1 MPRLPLLR
9 TGAATTG
16 SCWTPR
22 STPSNGGTSSWHC
35 SRIER
40 SEATYGT
47 FRLPTVPFRR
57 ERGARSITGR
67 RRLDHLR
74 LRHLF
79 LYLALD
85 RARRQYRPGAISRD
99 LPAEPGRRGKI
110 SGSASHPTAE
120 TAIWQIA

>member
-1 MPRLPLLR
+1 MPRLPSLR
-9 TGAATTG
+9 TGAVITG

-47 FRLPTVPFRR
+47 FPLPTVPFRR
-57 ERGARSITGR
+57 ERGARSVTGR

-79 LYLALD
+79 LHVALRSEERRVGKEC
-85 RARRQYRPGAISRD
+85 RAPGV
-99 LPAEPGRRGKI
+99 
-110 SGSASHPTAE
+110 
-120 TAIWQIA
+120 